1 MAKMEWS
8 WKKTCESDKSYN
20 AHGHKLCFP
29 PSKKAQF
36 VTALGIITFD
46 MTIETLKPPVWV
58 NSKQLLHKMLEDLSA
73 QTRVAVDTESNS
85 MHAFR
90 EQVCLAQFSSP
101 DTDYLVDPLE
111 LTDLSPLAPFFAN
124 PKIEKIF
131 HAAEY
136 DLICLR
142 RDFSFKFANLF
153 DTMQA
158 ARIIGYPA
166 VGLDRLLGD
175 KFGIKVDKRYQKA
188 DWGARPLTKEQI
200 HYARFDTH
208 YLFDL
213 RDVMEKELREKGRWC
228 VAQEDFARACIEE
241 EPKQKSNGR
250 TWERFAA
257 RKDLSLRE
265 LTILAE
271 LCVWRESEAEKL
283 NRPLYKVIVDDLM
296 IGLARNAPV
305 HKVDLAGI
313 GLSERQIR
321 LWGENILS
329 AVKRGEAAPL
339 AKRKQIERQD
349 DAVLRRLE
357 KLKEWRK
364 KVGQELGVESDII
377 LPKPYVFALAE
388 NPPRDRHE
396 LETILKTSPS
406 RVEQYGSQLLTLLGV
421 KEAGS

>member
-1 MAKMEWS
+1 MTVE
-8 WKKTCESDKSYN
+8 
-20 AHGHKLCFP
+20 
-29 PSKKAQF
+29 
-36 VTALGIITFD
+36 TF
-46 MTIETLKPPVWV
+46 KPPVWV
-58 NSKQLLHKMLEDLSA
+58 NTKQLLQKMLDDISA

-85 MHAFR
+85 MHAYR

-111 LTDLSPLAPFFAN
+111 LTDLSLLAPFFAN

-142 RDFSFKFANLF
+142 RDFGFKFSNLF

-166 VGLDRLLGD
+166 VGLDRLLGE
-175 KFGIKVDKRYQKA
+175 KFGIKVDKRHQKA

-200 HYARFDTH
+200 HYARLDTH

-213 RDVMEKELREKGRWC
+213 RDVMEQELREKGRWR
-228 VAQEDFARACIEE
+228 VAQEDFARACIAE
-241 EPKQKSNGR
+241 EPRQKSNGHA
-250 TWERFAA
+250 WERFAA

-271 LCVWRESEAEKL
+271 LCIWRESEAEKL

-296 IGLARNAPV
+296 IALARNAPS

-321 LWGENILS
+321 LWGENILT
-329 AVKRGEAAPL
+329 AVSRGEAAPL
-339 AKRKQIERQD
+339 VKRKQAERQD

-364 KVGQELGVESDII
+364 KIGQELGVESDII

-388 NPPRDRHE
+388 NPPKDRCE
-396 LETILKTSPS
+396 LEALLKTSPS
-406 RVEQYGSQLLTLLGV
+406 RVEQYGSQILKLLGV
-421 KEAGS
+421 RNAN